1 MLRALGREEVD
12 AVLAEFGQV
21 EVRCE
26 FCSRAYRFD
35 VVDATA
41 LFAAGADAHGGGVH

>member
-1 MLRALGREEVD
+1 
-12 AVLAEFGQV
+12 V

-41 LFAAGADAHGGGVH
+41 LFARDAHGRPGVTGVH